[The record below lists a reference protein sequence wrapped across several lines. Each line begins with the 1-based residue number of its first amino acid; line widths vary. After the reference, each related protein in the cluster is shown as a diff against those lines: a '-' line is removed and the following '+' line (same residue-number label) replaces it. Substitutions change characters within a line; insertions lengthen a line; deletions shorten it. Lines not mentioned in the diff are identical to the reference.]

1 MKPYF
6 RSMVEQSVARS
17 KEATLSILGIT
28 NPQLR
33 EHLAQQMSAE
43 SGEEG
48 AFLAPPVFETTFG
61 WEEAAPTMADLAGTG
76 KLLRKEVVA
85 ALDSKQNG
93 RYRFGSH
100 FHPFSHQLV
109 SWKTLLEQ
117 KRSIIVTSG
126 TGSGK
131 TECFMVPVLNDLYEE
146 FQQKK
151 APLVGVRALFLY
163 PLNALIN
170 SQRERLAAWTQNFG
184 NNIRYCLYNGNTEE
198 HASKVRTLQKDTN
211 EVLSREL
218 LRQEP
223 APILVTNGTMLE
235 YMMVRQV
242 DAPIV
247 EISRQQK
254 SLRWI
259 VLDEAHTYVG
269 SQAAELALQL
279 RRVLH
284 AFGVEAKDVRF
295 VATSATIAD
304 DNAEQQLK
312 KFLSDLTG
320 VSPEQI
326 EVIGGQRQVPTLSAV
341 VGESLSLDAI
351 EAIDAD
357 ETTEVSPERF
367 QALVNSREARALRHV
382 LINAKKP
389 LQLNEIARLMSV
401 ETGAERLSQQ
411 TTLRWLDVAS
421 GTKPTKDDA
430 AFLKLRAHFFQ
441 RMTHGLWS
449 CVDPK
454 CSAKQGTAL
463 KATWPYGNVYVN
475 QRQRC
480 NCGSL
485 VLELSFC
492 QECNEPHLLA
502 RDKQGSLIQWD
513 SSGGDEFSLQ
523 HEATEEQDKTE
534 IADLSSTAQWPL
546 MLAATHQATDCY
558 VPINIDKV
566 NGEFLGATGE
576 RVTLK
581 LLDGGN
587 TKPACANC
595 NFSGY
600 NHGFF
605 LRRALLGAPFYVANA
620 VPTILEYC
628 PDHELE
634 KGDKIGPQMLPG
646 RGRKL
651 ITFTDSRQGAARM
664 AVRMQQEAERSRL
677 RGLVIEVLRQAQK
690 SQPKTELPKEGVQ
703 SSQLLGMAS
712 HERSQAKIYE
722 SMGLFDEADESKRK
736 AESLEAKVR
745 HMQGEAIPEKL
756 SALSWNKLATE
767 LREKS
772 DLSSAI
778 LAYNHYLSPE
788 VFDKV
793 SGPYQLA
800 EMLLFREF
808 MRRPKR
814 QNSLE
819 TQGLVKVS
827 YQGLESINTAPEYWA
842 AHDLTLDD
850 WLDFLKVSLDFHVR
864 ENSFIQLEASW
875 RDWIGSRFSSK
886 YLRTPMSKEDDEMRV
901 KRWPQIREG
910 RSGNRLI
917 KLLLLGANL
926 DPKSPKDVDT
936 VNLWLNAAWLDLT
949 QRGQVLKS
957 DGNQFYLPRENLTF
971 SFNDKAYICPVTHKL
986 IDTTFK
992 GLTPYL
998 PGYMDFASLTEDD
1011 KKSYR
1016 CPSIELPTV
1025 WQFGVEQEDY
1035 QLGLAKVREQV
1046 KSDDNVQALRSQNLW
1061 TDINDRAVEG
1071 GFYYRTAEHS
1081 AQQSAERLDSYESQ
1095 FKKGKINVLNCST
1108 TMEMGVD
1115 IGGVSAVVMNN
1126 VPPHPANYL
1135 QRAGRAGRS
1144 KESRALA
1151 YTLCKSNPHDKQ
1163 VFANPSWPFE
1173 TLIPAPSV
1181 ALNSVRLVQRHV
1193 NSLLLSIFLRE
1204 RVGRTTKEKTSLNTE
1219 WFYHGDDSICAKF
1232 INWLSSSDAGSDAA
1246 LKVLVKGT
1254 ALASHSPSLLREAA
1268 IEKITEL
1275 RNYWLKEYEFLQTEL
1290 STAQDDTPFSYRLKM
1305 ELARLCG
1312 EYLLRDLAAKTF
1324 LPGYGF
1330 PTDVVNFDNNNIEDF
1345 IRFNKS
1351 PRKEKED
1358 REDNIS
1364 RYRGLPSRNLAIAIR
1379 EYAPGA
1385 EIVLDGRV
1393 FRSAGVSLHW
1403 HNVSDISGHE
1413 AQKFDLAWRCDHCG
1427 QTGYETSV
1435 QSNIGDLC
1443 CSNIKCQQP
1452 IKGGNTRKVLQPSG
1466 FATDFYESPTNDINH
1481 QRYIQV
1487 QPAWVSV
1494 KSDYHPLPNS
1504 LLGSMAYGADGHVFH
1519 HSSGDAGT
1527 GYALCMS
1534 CGRAESLDKNGDFP
1548 KTLSPDK
1555 DHFPLRASKSDKDSS
1570 GHRLPCE
1577 GSARLMPSVHLGFQ
1591 ARTDVFELILRHPQ
1605 THEYLPEQDEQSKI
1619 IAVTLAV
1626 ALRSALAGILG
1637 ISTSELGYA
1646 TRPMKLESGHGVTVL
1661 QLFDVISGGAGFS
1674 SSAALHIEDL
1684 LAKMVDN
1691 LHCTHCETS
1700 CSECLLDSQSR
1711 HDHDKLDR
1719 TIALNWLGNDFK
1731 RFIGLPEN
1739 EQLLEKG
1746 RYYPGTI
1753 EEVVREQVNKG
1764 ADRLSVWLKGDV
1776 RDWDLMTPQ
1785 FRRVIEGYLI
1795 QNNVK
1800 VELVLPVGD
1809 IYADIRQ
1816 DLLHF
1821 VLLGVT
1827 LHTATQN
1834 NSAVS
1839 AQLFNGHDIITVACS
1854 ESLSSVPDKNWHQ
1867 SRGIVVTSTSEAKY
1881 TLQPI
1886 STSGWSQS
1894 VLIGSTQLEVTE
1906 QFNGIAKEFGDRFWT
1921 HLQESNA
1928 ELKQL
1933 LLNDT
1938 IESIHYTDRYLQNPA
1953 SLILL
1958 GDMLLPL
1965 CKDSQARVTIET
1977 SFKNKDRTGHLLFHD
1992 WDCEDEF
1999 KKAYLTLFKH
2009 LHEVDLELT
2018 VHHSN
2023 EHIAH
2028 RRRLTLTFQSGK
2040 QALIRLDQGVGYWRL
2055 QFNNWGQQKFDFS
2068 QALPQQM
2075 IEVIKAREIAEISNS
2090 SDWSTDIICTI
2101 S

>member
-6 RSMVEQSVARS
+6 KSMVEQSVTRS

-33 EHLAQQMSAE
+33 EHLAQQMSTE

-48 AFLAPPVFETTFG
+48 AFLASPVFEPTFG

-76 KLLRKEVVA
+76 KLLCKEVVA

-170 SQRERLAAWTQNFG
+170 SQRERLSAWTQKFG

-304 DNAEQQLK
+304 DDAEQQLK

-326 EVIGGQRQVPTLSAV
+326 EVIGGQRQVPKLTAV
-341 VGESLSLDAI
+341 AGESLALEGI
-351 EAIDAD
+351 EAMDVD
-357 ETTEVSPERF
+357 ESTEVSPERF

-382 LINAKKP
+382 LVNAKKP
-389 LQLNEIARLMSV
+389 LQLNEITRLMSV

-411 TTLRWLDVAS
+411 AALRWLDVAS
-421 GTKPTKDDA
+421 GTKPTEDDA

-441 RMTHGLWS
+441 RMTQGLWC

-463 KATWPYGNVYVN
+463 KAVWPYGNVYVN

-513 SSGGDEFSLQ
+513 SSGDDEFSLQ
-523 HEATEEQDKTE
+523 HEASEEQDKTE
-534 IADLSSTAQWPL
+534 IVDLSSTVQWPL

-587 TKPACANC
+587 AKPACANC

-600 NHGFF
+600 NHGFP

-628 PDHELE
+628 PDHEPE
-634 KGDKIGPQMLPG
+634 PGDKVGPQMLPG

-677 RGLVIEVLRQAQK
+677 RGLVIEVLRQAQSK
-690 SQPKTELPKEGVQ
+690 QPEVQLPNDGTSPETLLTQAAGFRQDGMDDVANMLEEKARLLQ
-703 SSQLLGMAS
+703 SGTKPLT
-712 HERSQAKIYE
+712 
-722 SMGLFDEADESKRK
+722 
-736 AESLEAKVR
+736 
-745 HMQGEAIPEKL
+745 
-756 SALSWNKLATE
+756 LATLDWQE
-767 LREKS
+767 VAKGLAQKS
-772 DLSSAI
+772 DIYGAI
-778 LAYNHYLSPE
+778 LSYNFYLSPE
-788 VFDKV
+788 VFDKD
-793 SGPYQLA
+793 SGPYKLS

-827 YQGLESINTAPEYWA
+827 YQGLELINTVPESWA
-842 AHDLTLDD
+842 ARDLTLDD

-864 ENSFIQLEASW
+864 ENSYIQLEASW

-886 YLRTPMSKEDDEMRV
+886 YLRTPKSEEEDEMRV
-901 KRWPQIREG
+901 KRWPQIRKG
-910 RSGNRLI
+910 RAGNRLI

-926 DPKSPKDVDT
+926 DPKSPDDVDT

-971 SFNDKAYICPVTHKL
+971 SFSDKAYICPVTHKL

-998 PGYMDFASLTEDD
+998 PGHMDFASLTEDD
-1011 KKSYR
+1011 KKSYQ
-1016 CPSIELPTV
+1016 CESIELPTV
-1025 WQFGVEQEDY
+1025 WQFGAEQEDY

-1046 KSDDNVQALRSQNLW
+1046 KDDGNVQALRSQNLW

-1081 AQQSAERLDSYESQ
+1081 AQQSAERLDSYENQ

-1173 TLIPAPSV
+1173 TVIPAPSV

-1204 RVGRTTKEKTSLNTE
+1204 KVGRTTKEKTSLNAE
-1219 WFYHGDDSICAKF
+1219 WFYLGDDSICAKF
-1232 INWLSSSDAGSDAA
+1232 INWLSFSDLDCDSAV
-1246 LKVLVKGT
+1246 KILVKGT

-1275 RNYWLKEYEFLQTEL
+1275 RNYWLKEYEFLQAEL

-1305 ELARLCG
+1305 ELTRLCG

-1403 HNVSDISGHE
+1403 HNVSDTSGHE

-1435 QSNIGDLC
+1435 QTNIGDLC

-1466 FATDFYESPTNDINH
+1466 FATDFYQSPTNDINH

-1519 HSSGDAGT
+1519 HSSGDSGT

-1619 IAVTLAV
+1619 TAVTLAV

-1661 QLFDVISGGAGFS
+1661 QLFDVISGGAGFA

-1764 ADRLSVWLKGDV
+1764 ADRLFVWLKGDF
-1776 RDWDLMTPQ
+1776 RDWDLMAPQ

-1821 VLLGVT
+1821 VLLGAT

-1834 NSAVS
+1834 NSAVL

-1854 ESLSSVPDKNWHQ
+1854 ESLSSVPDENWHQ

-1881 TLQPI
+1881 ALQPI
-1886 STSGWSQS
+1886 STSDWSQS

-1921 HLQESNA
+1921 HLQENNA

-2040 QALIRLDQGVGYWRL
+2040 QVLIRLDQGVGYWRL
-2055 QFNNWGQQKFDFS
+2055 KFNNWGLQKFDFS

-2090 SDWSTDIICTI
+2090 SDWSTDIVCTI
-2101 S
+2101 N

>member
-6 RSMVEQSVARS
+6 RSMVEQSVSRS

-33 EHLAQQMSAE
+33 EHLAEQMSAE
-43 SGEEG
+43 CGEEG
-48 AFLAPPVFETTFG
+48 AFLAPPVFEHTFG
-61 WEEAAPTMADLAGTG
+61 WKEAAPTMADLAGTG
-76 KLLRKEVVA
+76 KLLSKEVVA
-85 ALDSKQNG
+85 ALDSENNG
-93 RYRFGSH
+93 RYRFGAH

-146 FQQKK
+146 YQQKK
-151 APLVGVRALFLY
+151 SPLVGVRALFLY

-170 SQRERLAAWTQNFG
+170 SQRERLAAWTQKFG

-295 VATSATIAD
+295 VATSATIAGSD
-304 DNAEQQLK
+304 AEVQLK
-312 KFLSDLTG
+312 KFLSDLAG

-326 EVIGGQRQVPTLSAV
+326 EVIGGQRQVPKLAAV
-341 VGESLSLDAI
+341 AGESLGLEAI
-351 EAIDAD
+351 EAIDTD
-357 ETTEVSPERF
+357 ETTEVSLKRF

-382 LINAKKP
+382 LVNAEKP
-389 LQLNEIARLMSV
+389 LRLNEITRLMSV

-411 TTLRWLDVAS
+411 TALRWLDLAS

-441 RMTHGLWS
+441 RMTQGLWS
-449 CVDPK
+449 CVDPE

-463 KATWPYGNVYVN
+463 KAAWPYGNVYVN

-480 NCGSL
+480 NCGAM

-523 HEATEEQDKTE
+523 HESTEEQDKAE
-534 IADLSSTAQWPL
+534 IADLSSAAQWPL
-546 MLAATHQATDCY
+546 ILAGTPKPTNNY
-558 VPINIDKV
+558 VSVNIDKA
-566 NGEFLGATGE
+566 NGEFLGATGD

-595 NFSGY
+595 DFSGY
-600 NHGFF
+600 NNGFP

-628 PDHELE
+628 PDHEPE

-677 RGLVIEVLRQAQK
+677 RGLVVEVLRQAQSK
-690 SQPKTELPKEGVQ
+690 QPAAEQPKDGITPE
-703 SSQLLGMAS
+703 QLM
-712 HERSQAKIYE
+712 I
-722 SMGLFDEADESKRK
+722 K
-736 AESLEAKVR
+736 A
-745 HMQGEAIPEKL
+745 Q
-756 SALSWNKLATE
+756 E
-767 LREKS
+767 LRAFGLEDTAIDLEEKARLLQSGAKQLTLSTLDWQKMVKELTQKS
-772 DLSSAI
+772 DLSGAI
-778 LAYNHYLSPE
+778 LAYNSYLSPE

-827 YQGLESINTAPEYWA
+827 YQGLESIKSAPEYWKD
-842 AHDLTLDD
+842 HDLTLED
-850 WLDFLKVSLDFHVR
+850 WQNFLKVSLDFYVR

-886 YLRTPMSKEDDEMRV
+886 NLRAPMSKEDDEMRV

-910 RSGNRLI
+910 RAGNRLI

-926 DPKSPKDVDT
+926 DPKSSKDVDT

-949 QRGQVLKS
+949 QRGHVLKS

-971 SFNDKAYICPVTHKL
+971 SFSDKAYICPITHKL

-998 PGYMDFASLTEDD
+998 PGHMDFATLTEDV
-1011 KKSYR
+1011 KKSYQ
-1016 CPSIELPTV
+1016 CESIDLPTV
-1025 WQFGVEQEDY
+1025 WQFGAEQDDY
-1035 QLGLAKVREQV
+1035 QSGLAKIREQV
-1046 KSDDNVQALRSQNLW
+1046 KSDDNAQVLRSQNLW

-1081 AQQSAERLDSYESQ
+1081 AQQSAERLDKYEDA
-1095 FKKGKINVLNCST
+1095 FKAGKINVLNCST

-1115 IGGVSAVVMNN
+1115 IGGISAVVMNN

-1173 TLIPAPSV
+1173 TVIPAPSV

-1204 RVGRTTKEKTSLNTE
+1204 KVGPTTKEKTSLNTE

-1232 INWLSSSDAGSDAA
+1232 INWLSSSDSDCDSA
-1246 LKVLVKGT
+1246 LKILVKGT
-1254 ALASHSPSLLREAA
+1254 ALSSFSPNLLRGAA
-1268 IEKITEL
+1268 IDKITEL
-1275 RNYWLKEYEFLQTEL
+1275 RSYWLKEYEYLQAEL

-1312 EYLLRDLAAKTF
+1312 EYLLRGLAAKTF

-1345 IRFNKS
+1345 IRFNKN
-1351 PRKEKED
+1351 PRKDKED

-1364 RYRGLPSRNLAIAIR
+1364 RYRGLPSRNLAVAIR

-1403 HNVSDISGHE
+1403 HNVSDTSGHE

-1435 QSNIGDLC
+1435 QVNNGDLC

-1452 IKGGNTRKVLQPSG
+1452 IKIGNTRKVLQPSG
-1466 FATDFYESPTNDINH
+1466 FATDFYQSPTNDINH
-1481 QRYIQV
+1481 QRYIPV

-1494 KSDYHPLPNS
+1494 KSDYHPLPNP
-1504 LLGSMAYGADGHVFH
+1504 LLGAMAYGADGHVFH
-1519 HSSGDAGT
+1519 HSSGDSGT

-1534 CGRAESLDKNGDFP
+1534 CGRAESLDKNGNFP
-1548 KTLSPDK
+1548 STLSPDK
-1555 DHFPLRASKSDKDSS
+1555 DHKPLRASKSDKGSD

-1577 GSARLMPSVHLGFQ
+1577 GSARLMPGVHLGFQ

-1605 THEYLPEQDEQSKI
+1605 TQEYLPEQDEQSKV

-1646 TRPMKLESGHGVTVL
+1646 TRPMKLESGQGVTVL
-1661 QLFDVISGGAGFS
+1661 QLFDVISGGAGFA

-1684 LAKMVDN
+1684 LTKMVDN
-1691 LHCTHCETS
+1691 LRCTHCETS

-1719 TIALNWLGNDFK
+1719 TIALGWLGDNFK
-1731 RFIGLPEN
+1731 RFIGLPTS
-1739 EQLLEKG
+1739 EQLLVNG

-1753 EEVVREQVNKG
+1753 EEVVREHVNKG
-1764 ADRLSVWLKGDV
+1764 ADRLSVWLKGDIQ
-1776 RDWDLMTPQ
+1776 DWDLIAPQ
-1785 FRRVIEGYLI
+1785 FRKVIEGYLI
-1795 QNNVK
+1795 QSNIK
-1800 VELVLPVGD
+1800 VELILPTENLD
-1809 IYADIRQ
+1809 TDIRQ

-1821 VLLGVT
+1821 ERLGAT
-1827 LHTATQN
+1827 LHISAQSN

-1839 AQLFNGHDIITVACS
+1839 AQLFNGDLITTVACS
-1854 ESLSSVPDKNWHQ
+1854 ESFSSVPDENWHQ
-1867 SRGIVVTSTSEAKY
+1867 SRGIVVTSSSEAEY
-1881 TLQPI
+1881 ALQPI
-1886 STSGWSQS
+1886 STSDWSQS

-1906 QFNGIAKEFGDRFWT
+1906 ELNGSAKEFGERFWSY
-1921 HLQESNA
+1921 LQASDE

-1933 LLNDT
+1933 LLSDT
-1938 IESIHYTDRYLQNPA
+1938 IEHIHYTDRYLQSPA
-1953 SLILL
+1953 ALILI

-1965 CKDSQARVTIET
+1965 CKDSQPRVVIET
-1977 SFKNKDRTGHLLFHD
+1977 LFKYKDRTGHLLFHD

-1999 KKAYLTLFKH
+1999 KKAYSVLFEH
-2009 LHEVDLELT
+2009 LHEVELELKT
-2018 VHHSN
+2018 HHSN
-2023 EHIAH
+2023 ENIAH
-2028 RRRLTLTFQSGK
+2028 RRRLTLTFKSGK
-2040 QALIRLDQGVGYWRL
+2040 RVLIRLDQGVGYWRL
-2055 QFNNWGQQKFDFS
+2055 QFNNEYRRHQSFDFS
-2068 QALPQQM
+2068 QALPEQM
-2075 IEVIKAREIAEISNS
+2075 MLLIAARNRAEVSNS
-2090 SDWSTDIICTI
+2090 NEWSTDIVCTI
-2101 S
+2101 D

>member
-6 RSMVEQSVARS
+6 RSLVEQSITRS

-43 SGEEG
+43 CGEEG
-48 AFLAPPVFETTFG
+48 AFLAPPVFEHTFG
-61 WEEAAPTMADLAGTG
+61 WEEAEPTMADLAGTG
-76 KLLRKEVVA
+76 KLLCKEVVA

-109 SWKTLLEQ
+109 SWKSLLEK

-146 FQQKK
+146 FQQEK
-151 APLVGVRALFLY
+151 ASLVGVRALFLY

-198 HASKVRTLQKDTN
+198 HASKVRTEQKATN
-211 EVLSREL
+211 EILSREL
-218 LRQEP
+218 LREEP

-312 KFLSDLTG
+312 RFLSDLTG

-326 EVIGGQRQVPTLSAV
+326 EVIGGQRQVPKLPAM

-382 LINAKKP
+382 LVNAKKP
-389 LQLNEIARLMSV
+389 LKLNDITQLMSV
-401 ETGAERLSQQ
+401 ETGQERLSQQ
-411 TTLRWLDVAS
+411 TALRWLDVVS

-441 RMTHGLWS
+441 RMTQGLWS
-449 CVDPK
+449 CVNPK
-454 CSAKQGTAL
+454 CSEKQDTAL
-463 KATWPYGNVYVN
+463 KTTWPYGNVYVN
-475 QRQRC
+475 QRTRC
-480 NCGSL
+480 GCGSMI
-485 VLELSFC
+485 LELSFC

-523 HEATEEQDKTE
+523 HEATEEQDKSE
-534 IADLSSTAQWPL
+534 IVDLSNASQWPL
-546 MLAATHQATDCY
+546 ILAAATKPESDY
-558 VPINIDKV
+558 ISVNIDKTD
-566 NGEFLGATGE
+566 GKFLGALGE
-576 RVTLK
+576 RVALH

-587 TKPACANC
+587 TKPACAKC

-600 NHGFF
+600 NHGFP

-628 PDHELE
+628 PDHEPE
-634 KGDKIGPQMLPG
+634 KGEKIGPQMLPG

-677 RGLVIEVLRQAQK
+677 RGLVIEVLRQAQSK
-690 SQPKTELPKEGVQ
+690 QPEAEQPKEGVTPEELMAQ
-703 SSQLLGMAS
+703 AQGLRALGFEDMAS
-712 HERSQAKIYE
+712 DLEEKARLLQAGAQPLTLAI
-722 SMGLFDEADESKRK
+722 LDWQ
-736 AESLEAKVR
+736 KVA
-745 HMQGEAIPEKL
+745 QE
-756 SALSWNKLATE
+756 LAQ
-767 LREKS
+767 KS
-772 DLSSAI
+772 DIYGAI
-778 LAYNHYLSPE
+778 LSYNFYLSPE
-788 VFDKV
+788 VFDKD
-793 SGPYQLA
+793 SGPYKLS

-827 YQGLESINTAPEYWA
+827 YQGLESINTVPEYWA
-842 AHDLTLDD
+842 AYDLTLGD
-850 WLDFLKVSLDFHVR
+850 WLDFLKVSLDFYVR

-886 YLRTPMSKEDDEMRV
+886 YLRTPTSKEDDEMRV
-901 KRWPQIREG
+901 KRWPQIRDG
-910 RSGNRLI
+910 RAGNRLI

-926 DPKSPKDVDT
+926 DPKLPKNVDT
-936 VNLWLNAAWLDLT
+936 INLWLNAAWLDLT
-949 QRGQVLKS
+949 QRRQVLKS

-971 SFNDKAYICPVTHKL
+971 SFSDKAYICPITHKL

-992 GLTPYL
+992 GITPYL
-998 PGYMDFASLTEDD
+998 PGHMNFATLTEED
-1011 KKSYR
+1011 KKLYR
-1016 CPSIELPTV
+1016 CDVINLPAV
-1025 WQFGVEQEDY
+1025 WQFSAEQEDY
-1035 QLGLAKVREQV
+1035 QSGLAVVRKQV
-1046 KSDDNVQALRSQNLW
+1046 KSDEQVQTLRSQNLW

-1071 GFYYRTAEHS
+1071 GFYYRTGEHS

-1115 IGGVSAVVMNN
+1115 IGGISAVVMNN

-1173 TLIPAPSV
+1173 TVIPAPSV

-1193 NSLLLSIFLRE
+1193 NSLLLSIFLKE
-1204 RVGRTTKEKTSLNTE
+1204 KIGKTTKEKTSLNTE
-1219 WFYHGDDSICAKF
+1219 WFYHGDNSICAKF

-1254 ALASHSPSLLREAA
+1254 ALASHSPSLLRDAA
-1268 IEKITEL
+1268 IAKISEL
-1275 RNYWLKEYEFLQTEL
+1275 RSYWVTEYDFLQAEL
-1290 STAQDDTPFSYRLKM
+1290 NTAQADTPFSYRLKM

-1312 EYLLRDLAAKTF
+1312 EYLLRDLAARTF

-1345 IRFNKS
+1345 IRFGKR
-1351 PRKEKED
+1351 PRKDKED

-1403 HNVSDISGHE
+1403 HNVSDTSNHE

-1427 QTGYETSV
+1427 QTGYETSI
-1435 QSNIGDLC
+1435 QANNGDLC
-1443 CSNIKCQQP
+1443 CSNVRCQQP
-1452 IKGGNTRKVLQPSG
+1452 VKIGNTRKVLQPSG
-1466 FATDFYESPTNDINH
+1466 FATDFYQSPTNDINQ
-1481 QRYIQV
+1481 QRYIPV

-1494 KSDYHPLPNS
+1494 KSDYHPLPNPS
-1504 LLGSMAYGADGHVFH
+1504 LGAMAYGADGHVFH

-1534 CGRAESLDKNGDFP
+1534 CGRAESLDKNGNFP
-1548 KTLSPDK
+1548 KSLSPDK
-1555 DHFPLRASKSDKDSS
+1555 EHYPLRASKSDKDSH
-1570 GHRLPCE
+1570 GNRLVCE

-1605 THEYLPEQDEQSKI
+1605 TQEYLPEQSEYSQT
-1619 IAVTLAV
+1619 IAITLAV
-1626 ALRSALAGILG
+1626 SLRAALAGILG

-1646 TRPMKLESGHGVTVL
+1646 TRPMKLENGHAVTVL
-1661 QLFDVISGGAGFS
+1661 QLYDVISGGAGFA

-1684 LAKMVDN
+1684 LANMVEN
-1691 LHCTHCETS
+1691 LHCMHCETS

-1711 HDHDKLDR
+1711 HDHDKLNR
-1719 TIALNWLGNDFK
+1719 MVALNWLGDNFK
-1731 RFIGLPEN
+1731 RFIGLPVN
-1739 EQLLEKG
+1739 EQLLENS

-1764 ADRLSVWLKGDV
+1764 ADRLSVWLKGDIQ
-1776 RDWDLMTPQ
+1776 DWDLIAPQ
-1785 FRRVIEGYLI
+1785 FRKVIEGYLI
-1795 QNNVK
+1795 QSNIK
-1800 VELVLPVGD
+1800 VDLILPIEPKDDEV
-1809 IYADIRQ
+1809 RQ

-1821 VLLGVT
+1821 VQLGAMLYT
-1827 LHTATQN
+1827 STQN
-1834 NSAVS
+1834 NPAVV
-1839 AQLFNGHDIITVACS
+1839 AQLVNGASITTVACS
-1854 ESLSSVPDKNWHQ
+1854 EVISSIPGENWHQ

-1881 TLQPI
+1881 ALQPI
-1886 STSGWSQS
+1886 STNDWSQS

-1906 QFNGIAKEFGDRFWT
+1906 QFNGVAKEFGDRFWSY
-1921 HLQESNA
+1921 LQENNA

-1965 CKDSQARVTIET
+1965 CQGHQPKVVIET
-1977 SFKNKDRTGHLLFHD
+1977 LFKNKDRTGHLLFHD

-1999 KKAYLTLFKH
+1999 KNAYSVQFEH
-2009 LHEVDLELT
+2009 LHEVKLEL
-2018 VHHSN
+2018 VMHHTN
-2023 EHIAH
+2023 KNIAH
-2028 RRRLTLTFQSGK
+2028 RRRLTLTFKSGK
-2040 QALIRLDQGVGYWRL
+2040 QVLVRLDQGVGYWQL
-2055 QFNNWGQQKFDFS
+2055 KFNNEYRRHQYFDFS
-2068 QALPQQM
+2068 QALPEQM
-2075 IEVIKAREIAEISNS
+2075 VLLIAARNRAEVSNS
-2090 SDWSTDIICTI
+2090 NDWSTDIVCTI